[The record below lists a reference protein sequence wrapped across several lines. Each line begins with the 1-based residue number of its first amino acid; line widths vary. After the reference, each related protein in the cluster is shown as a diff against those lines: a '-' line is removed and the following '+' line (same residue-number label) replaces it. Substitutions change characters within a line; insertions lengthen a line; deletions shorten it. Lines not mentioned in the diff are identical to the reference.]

1 LIKKQKNKIAIN
13 HPFSTGI
20 LVLDNKLVFKGI
32 GLGYQGTSTG
42 EVCFNT
48 SLTGYQEII
57 SDPSYAGQIINFTF
71 PHIGNVGTNNE
82 DLESDKIWT
91 KGVIFNSE
99 ITSPSNYRALQ
110 TLDKWLKKNQIV
122 GLTGLDTRSL
132 TNLIRDKG
140 APKGTITNNKKMKLN
155 EEPSVRAAI
164 DFVIEKVLM
173 QAFLSKYVQENIK
186 EENLKAS
193 YNNFIADETSREE
206 IKASHILMDTESE
219 AIDVINMLNDGDDFA
234 ELAKNKST
242 GPSGPSGGDLGW
254 FKRGQMVPPF
264 EKAAF
269 SLNKNEISQR
279 PVQTQFGWHVIK
291 IFDKRIPEA
300 PSYESMKSKLIQDLE
315 RKIVSKKIQD
325 LRNDALIEK
334 LSSSELE
341 PLLNLPVSQ

>member
-1 LIKKQKNKIAIN
+1 MYLRKIVSSIFAFLL
-13 HPFSTGI
+13 FSIMFLKTTQAQNI
-20 LVLDNKLVFKGI
+20 PIV
-32 GLGYQGTSTG
+32 
-42 EVCFNT
+42 
-48 SLTGYQEII
+48 
-57 SDPSYAGQIINFTF
+57 A
-71 PHIGNVGTNNE
+71 NVNNE
-82 DLESDKIWT
+82 DISLETMIHAMNELPPEIQSQPFMSYYEDLLER
-91 KGVIFNSE
+91 VIDIKLFAQE
-99 ITSPSNYRALQ
+99 
-110 TLDKWLKKNQIV
+110 
-122 GLTGLDTRSL
+122 G
-132 TNLIRDKG
+132 
-140 APKGTITNNKKMKLN
+140 KKMKLD

-173 QAFLSKYVQENIK
+173 QAFLSKYVQENLK

-269 SLNKNEISQR
+269 SLNKNEITQR

-300 PSYESMKSKLIQDLE
+300 PSYENMKSKLIQDLE

>member
-1 LIKKQKNKIAIN
+1 MCLRKIVSSIFAFFL
-13 HPFSTGI
+13 FSI
-20 LVLDNKLVFKGI
+20 LFLKATQAQNIPIV
-32 GLGYQGTSTG
+32 
-42 EVCFNT
+42 
-48 SLTGYQEII
+48 
-57 SDPSYAGQIINFTF
+57 A
-71 PHIGNVGTNNE
+71 NVNNE
-82 DLESDKIWT
+82 DISLETMIHAMNELPPEIQSQPFMSYYEDLLER
-91 KGVIFNSE
+91 VIDIKLFAQE
-99 ITSPSNYRALQ
+99 
-110 TLDKWLKKNQIV
+110 
-122 GLTGLDTRSL
+122 G
-132 TNLIRDKG
+132 
-140 APKGTITNNKKMKLN
+140 KKMKLD

-186 EENLKAS
+186 EENIKAS
-193 YNNFIADETSREE
+193 YSNFIADETSREE

-269 SLNKNEISQR
+269 SLNKNEITQR

-300 PSYESMKSKLIQDLE
+300 PSYENMKSKLIQDLE

>member
-1 LIKKQKNKIAIN
+1 MYLRKIVSSILAFLL
-13 HPFSTGI
+13 FSIMFLKATQAQNI
-20 LVLDNKLVFKGI
+20 PIV
-32 GLGYQGTSTG
+32 
-42 EVCFNT
+42 
-48 SLTGYQEII
+48 
-57 SDPSYAGQIINFTF
+57 A
-71 PHIGNVGTNNE
+71 NVNNE
-82 DLESDKIWT
+82 DISLETMIHAMNELPPEIQSQPFMSYYEDLLER
-91 KGVIFNSE
+91 VIDIKLFAQESKKME
-99 ITSPSNYRALQ
+99 
-110 TLDKWLKKNQIV
+110 LDK
-122 GLTGLDTRSL
+122 
-132 TNLIRDKG
+132 
-140 APKGTITNNKKMKLN
+140 
-155 EEPSVRAAI
+155 EPSVRAAI

-186 EENLKAS
+186 EENIKAS

-269 SLNKNEISQR
+269 SLNKNEITQR

-300 PSYESMKSKLIQDLE
+300 PSYESMKNKLIQDLE

>member
-1 LIKKQKNKIAIN
+1 MYLRKIVSSILAFLL
-13 HPFSTGI
+13 FSIMFLKATQAQNI
-20 LVLDNKLVFKGI
+20 PIV
-32 GLGYQGTSTG
+32 
-42 EVCFNT
+42 
-48 SLTGYQEII
+48 
-57 SDPSYAGQIINFTF
+57 A
-71 PHIGNVGTNNE
+71 NVNNE
-82 DLESDKIWT
+82 DISLETMIHAMNELPPEIQSQPFISYYEDLLER
-91 KGVIFNSE
+91 VIDIKLFAQE
-99 ITSPSNYRALQ
+99 
-110 TLDKWLKKNQIV
+110 
-122 GLTGLDTRSL
+122 G
-132 TNLIRDKG
+132 
-140 APKGTITNNKKMKLN
+140 KKMKLD

-269 SLNKNEISQR
+269 SLNKNEITQR

>member
-1 LIKKQKNKIAIN
+1 MYLRKIVSSILAFLL
-13 HPFSTGI
+13 FSIMFLKATQAQNI
-20 LVLDNKLVFKGI
+20 PIV
-32 GLGYQGTSTG
+32 
-42 EVCFNT
+42 
-48 SLTGYQEII
+48 
-57 SDPSYAGQIINFTF
+57 A
-71 PHIGNVGTNNE
+71 NVNNE
-82 DLESDKIWT
+82 DISLETMIHAMNELPPEIQSQPFMSYYEDLLER
-91 KGVIFNSE
+91 VIDIKLFAQE
-99 ITSPSNYRALQ
+99 
-110 TLDKWLKKNQIV
+110 
-122 GLTGLDTRSL
+122 G
-132 TNLIRDKG
+132 
-140 APKGTITNNKKMKLN
+140 KKMKLD

-186 EENLKAS
+186 EENLRAS

-269 SLNKNEISQR
+269 SLNKNEITQR

-300 PSYESMKSKLIQDLE
+300 PSYESMKNKLIQDLE

>member
-1 LIKKQKNKIAIN
+1 MYLRKIVSSILAFLL
-13 HPFSTGI
+13 FSIMFLKATQAQNI
-20 LVLDNKLVFKGI
+20 PIV
-32 GLGYQGTSTG
+32 
-42 EVCFNT
+42 
-48 SLTGYQEII
+48 
-57 SDPSYAGQIINFTF
+57 A
-71 PHIGNVGTNNE
+71 NVNNE
-82 DLESDKIWT
+82 DISLETMIHAMNELPPEIQSQPFMSYYEDLLER
-91 KGVIFNSE
+91 VIDIKLFAQE
-99 ITSPSNYRALQ
+99 
-110 TLDKWLKKNQIV
+110 
-122 GLTGLDTRSL
+122 G
-132 TNLIRDKG
+132 
-140 APKGTITNNKKMKLN
+140 KKMKLD

-219 AIDVINMLNDGDDFA
+219 AIDVINMLNNGDDFA

-269 SLNKNEISQR
+269 SLNKNEITQR

-300 PSYESMKSKLIQDLE
+300 PSYESMKNKLIQDLE

>member
-1 LIKKQKNKIAIN
+1 MYLRKIVSSILAFLL
-13 HPFSTGI
+13 FSIMFLKATQAQNI
-20 LVLDNKLVFKGI
+20 PIV
-32 GLGYQGTSTG
+32 
-42 EVCFNT
+42 
-48 SLTGYQEII
+48 
-57 SDPSYAGQIINFTF
+57 A
-71 PHIGNVGTNNE
+71 NVNNE
-82 DLESDKIWT
+82 DISLETMIHAMNELPPEIQSQPFMSYYEDLLER
-91 KGVIFNSE
+91 VIDIKLFAQE
-99 ITSPSNYRALQ
+99 
-110 TLDKWLKKNQIV
+110 
-122 GLTGLDTRSL
+122 G
-132 TNLIRDKG
+132 
-140 APKGTITNNKKMKLN
+140 KKMKLD

-173 QAFLSKYVQENIK
+173 QAFLSKYIQENIK

-219 AIDVINMLNDGDDFA
+219 AIDVINMLNDGDDFE

-341 PLLNLPVSQ
+341 PLLNLPVNQ

>member
-1 LIKKQKNKIAIN
+1 MYLRKIVSSIFAFLL
-13 HPFSTGI
+13 FSI
-20 LVLDNKLVFKGI
+20 LFLKATQAQNIPIV
-32 GLGYQGTSTG
+32 
-42 EVCFNT
+42 
-48 SLTGYQEII
+48 
-57 SDPSYAGQIINFTF
+57 A
-71 PHIGNVGTNNE
+71 NVNNE
-82 DLESDKIWT
+82 DISLEIMIHAMNELPPEIQSQPFMSYYEDLLER
-91 KGVIFNSE
+91 VIDIKLFAQE
-99 ITSPSNYRALQ
+99 
-110 TLDKWLKKNQIV
+110 
-122 GLTGLDTRSL
+122 G
-132 TNLIRDKG
+132 
-140 APKGTITNNKKMKLN
+140 KKMKLD

-186 EENLKAS
+186 EENIKAS
-193 YNNFIADETSREE
+193 YSNFIADETSREE

-219 AIDVINMLNDGDDFA
+219 AIDVINMLNDGDDFV

-269 SLNKNEISQR
+269 SLNKNEITQR

>member
-1 LIKKQKNKIAIN
+1 MYLRKIVSSIFAFLL
-13 HPFSTGI
+13 FSI
-20 LVLDNKLVFKGI
+20 LFLKATQAQDIPIV
-32 GLGYQGTSTG
+32 
-42 EVCFNT
+42 
-48 SLTGYQEII
+48 
-57 SDPSYAGQIINFTF
+57 A
-71 PHIGNVGTNNE
+71 NVNNE
-82 DLESDKIWT
+82 DISLETMIHAMNELPPEIQSQPFMSYYEDLLER
-91 KGVIFNSE
+91 VIDIKLFAQE
-99 ITSPSNYRALQ
+99 
-110 TLDKWLKKNQIV
+110 
-122 GLTGLDTRSL
+122 G
-132 TNLIRDKG
+132 
-140 APKGTITNNKKMKLN
+140 KKMKLD

-186 EENLKAS
+186 EENIKAS

-206 IKASHILMDTESE
+206 IKASHILIDTESE

-269 SLNKNEISQR
+269 SLNKNEITQI

-300 PSYESMKSKLIQDLE
+300 PSYESMKNKLIQDLE

>member
-1 LIKKQKNKIAIN
+1 MYLRKIVSTILAFLL
-13 HPFSTGI
+13 FSIMFLKATQAQNI
-20 LVLDNKLVFKGI
+20 PIV
-32 GLGYQGTSTG
+32 
-42 EVCFNT
+42 
-48 SLTGYQEII
+48 
-57 SDPSYAGQIINFTF
+57 A
-71 PHIGNVGTNNE
+71 NVNNE
-82 DLESDKIWT
+82 DISLETMIHAMNELPPEIQSQPFMSYYEDLLER
-91 KGVIFNSE
+91 VIDIKLFAQE
-99 ITSPSNYRALQ
+99 
-110 TLDKWLKKNQIV
+110 
-122 GLTGLDTRSL
+122 G
-132 TNLIRDKG
+132 
-140 APKGTITNNKKMKLN
+140 KKMKLN

-269 SLNKNEISQR
+269 SLNKNEITQR

-300 PSYESMKSKLIQDLE
+300 PSYESMKNKLIQDLE

>member
-1 LIKKQKNKIAIN
+1 MYLRKIVSSIFAFLL
-13 HPFSTGI
+13 FSI
-20 LVLDNKLVFKGI
+20 LFLKATQAQNIPIV
-32 GLGYQGTSTG
+32 
-42 EVCFNT
+42 
-48 SLTGYQEII
+48 
-57 SDPSYAGQIINFTF
+57 A
-71 PHIGNVGTNNE
+71 NVNNE
-82 DLESDKIWT
+82 EISLETMIHAMNELPPEIQSQPFMSYYEDLLER
-91 KGVIFNSE
+91 VIDIKLFAQE
-99 ITSPSNYRALQ
+99 
-110 TLDKWLKKNQIV
+110 
-122 GLTGLDTRSL
+122 G
-132 TNLIRDKG
+132 
-140 APKGTITNNKKMKLN
+140 KKMKLD

-173 QAFLSKYVQENIK
+173 QAFLSKYIQENIK

-219 AIDVINMLNDGDDFA
+219 AIDVINMLNNGDDFA

-269 SLNKNEISQR
+269 SLNKNEITQR

-300 PSYESMKSKLIQDLE
+300 PNYENMKSKLIQDLE

-334 LSSSELE
+334 LSSGELE
-341 PLLNLPVSQ
+341 PLLNLPVNQ

>member
-1 LIKKQKNKIAIN
+1 MYLRKIVSSILAFLL
-13 HPFSTGI
+13 FSIMFLKATQAQNI
-20 LVLDNKLVFKGI
+20 PIV
-32 GLGYQGTSTG
+32 
-42 EVCFNT
+42 
-48 SLTGYQEII
+48 
-57 SDPSYAGQIINFTF
+57 A
-71 PHIGNVGTNNE
+71 NVNNE
-82 DLESDKIWT
+82 DISLETMIHAMNELPPEIQSQPFMSYYEDLLER
-91 KGVIFNSE
+91 VIDIKLFAQE
-99 ITSPSNYRALQ
+99 
-110 TLDKWLKKNQIV
+110 
-122 GLTGLDTRSL
+122 G
-132 TNLIRDKG
+132 
-140 APKGTITNNKKMKLN
+140 KKMKLD

-173 QAFLSKYVQENIK
+173 QAFLSKYVQENLK
-186 EENLKAS
+186 EENIKAS

-219 AIDVINMLNDGDDFA
+219 AIDVINMLNNGDDFA

-269 SLNKNEISQR
+269 SLNKNEITQR

-300 PSYESMKSKLIQDLE
+300 PSYENMKSKLIQDLE

>member
-1 LIKKQKNKIAIN
+1 MYLRKIVSSIFAFLL
-13 HPFSTGI
+13 FS
-20 LVLDNKLVFKGI
+20 
-32 GLGYQGTSTG
+32 
-42 EVCFNT
+42 
-48 SLTGYQEII
+48 II
-57 SDPSYAGQIINFTF
+57 FLKATQAQNIPIVA
-71 PHIGNVGTNNE
+71 NVNNE
-82 DLESDKIWT
+82 DISLETMIHAMNELPPEIQSQPFMSYYEDLLER
-91 KGVIFNSE
+91 VIDIKLFAQE
-99 ITSPSNYRALQ
+99 
-110 TLDKWLKKNQIV
+110 
-122 GLTGLDTRSL
+122 G
-132 TNLIRDKG
+132 
-140 APKGTITNNKKMKLN
+140 KKMKLD

-186 EENLKAS
+186 EENIKAS

-291 IFDKRIPEA
+291 VFDKRIPEA

>member
-1 LIKKQKNKIAIN
+1 MYLRKIVSSILAFLLFSIMFIKATQAQNIPIVA
-13 HPFSTGI
+13 
-20 LVLDNKLVFKGI
+20 
-32 GLGYQGTSTG
+32 
-42 EVCFNT
+42 
-48 SLTGYQEII
+48 
-57 SDPSYAGQIINFTF
+57 
-71 PHIGNVGTNNE
+71 NVNNE
-82 DLESDKIWT
+82 DISLETMIHAMNELPPEIQSQPFMSYYEDLLER
-91 KGVIFNSE
+91 VIDIKLFAQE
-99 ITSPSNYRALQ
+99 
-110 TLDKWLKKNQIV
+110 
-122 GLTGLDTRSL
+122 G
-132 TNLIRDKG
+132 
-140 APKGTITNNKKMKLN
+140 KKMKLD

-186 EENLKAS
+186 EENIKAS
-193 YNNFIADETSREE
+193 YSNFIADETSREE
-206 IKASHILMDTESE
+206 IKASHILMDTENE

-234 ELAKNKST
+234 ELAKSKST

-269 SLNKNEISQR
+269 SLNKNEITQI

-300 PSYESMKSKLIQDLE
+300 PSYENMKSKLIQDLE

>member
-1 LIKKQKNKIAIN
+1 MYLRKIVSSILAFLL
-13 HPFSTGI
+13 FSI
-20 LVLDNKLVFKGI
+20 LFLQATQAQNIPIV
-32 GLGYQGTSTG
+32 
-42 EVCFNT
+42 
-48 SLTGYQEII
+48 
-57 SDPSYAGQIINFTF
+57 A
-71 PHIGNVGTNNE
+71 NVNNE
-82 DLESDKIWT
+82 DISLETMIHAMNELPPEIQSQPFMSYYEDLLER
-91 KGVIFNSE
+91 VIDIKLFAQE
-99 ITSPSNYRALQ
+99 
-110 TLDKWLKKNQIV
+110 
-122 GLTGLDTRSL
+122 G
-132 TNLIRDKG
+132 
-140 APKGTITNNKKMKLN
+140 KKMKLD

-186 EENLKAS
+186 EENIKAS

-219 AIDVINMLNDGDDFA
+219 AIDVINMLNNGDDFA

-269 SLNKNEISQR
+269 SLNKNEITQL

>member
-1 LIKKQKNKIAIN
+1 MYLRKIVSSILTFLL
-13 HPFSTGI
+13 FSTLFLKATQSQDIPI
-20 LVLDNKLVFKGI
+20 L
-32 GLGYQGTSTG
+32 
-42 EVCFNT
+42 
-48 SLTGYQEII
+48 
-57 SDPSYAGQIINFTF
+57 A
-71 PHIGNVGTNNE
+71 NVNNE
-82 DLESDKIWT
+82 DISLETMIHAMNELPPEIQSQPFMSYYEDLLER
-91 KGVIFNSE
+91 VIDIKLFAQE
-99 ITSPSNYRALQ
+99 
-110 TLDKWLKKNQIV
+110 
-122 GLTGLDTRSL
+122 G
-132 TNLIRDKG
+132 
-140 APKGTITNNKKMKLN
+140 KKMKLD

-219 AIDVINMLNDGDDFA
+219 AIDVINMLIDGDDFV

-269 SLNKNEISQR
+269 SLNKNEITQR

-300 PSYESMKSKLIQDLE
+300 PSYENMKSKLIQDLE

>member
-1 LIKKQKNKIAIN
+1 MYLRKIVSSILAFLL
-13 HPFSTGI
+13 FSIMFLKATQAQNI
-20 LVLDNKLVFKGI
+20 PIV
-32 GLGYQGTSTG
+32 
-42 EVCFNT
+42 
-48 SLTGYQEII
+48 
-57 SDPSYAGQIINFTF
+57 A
-71 PHIGNVGTNNE
+71 NVNNE
-82 DLESDKIWT
+82 EISLETMIHAMNELPPEIQSQPFMSYYEDLLER
-91 KGVIFNSE
+91 VIDIKLFAQE
-99 ITSPSNYRALQ
+99 
-110 TLDKWLKKNQIV
+110 
-122 GLTGLDTRSL
+122 G
-132 TNLIRDKG
+132 
-140 APKGTITNNKKMKLN
+140 KKMKLD

-186 EENLKAS
+186 EENLKSS

-206 IKASHILMDTESE
+206 IKASHILIDTESE

-269 SLNKNEISQR
+269 SLNKNEITQR

-300 PSYESMKSKLIQDLE
+300 PSYENMKSKLIQDLE

-341 PLLNLPVSQ
+341 PLLNLPVSQQ

>member
-1 LIKKQKNKIAIN
+1 MYLRKIVSSIFAFLL
-13 HPFSTGI
+13 FSI
-20 LVLDNKLVFKGI
+20 LFLKATQAQNIPIV
-32 GLGYQGTSTG
+32 
-42 EVCFNT
+42 
-48 SLTGYQEII
+48 
-57 SDPSYAGQIINFTF
+57 A
-71 PHIGNVGTNNE
+71 NVNNE
-82 DLESDKIWT
+82 DISLETMIHAMNELPPEIQSQPFMSYYEDLLER
-91 KGVIFNSE
+91 VIDIKLFAQE
-99 ITSPSNYRALQ
+99 
-110 TLDKWLKKNQIV
+110 
-122 GLTGLDTRSL
+122 G
-132 TNLIRDKG
+132 
-140 APKGTITNNKKMKLN
+140 KKMKLD

-186 EENLKAS
+186 EENLRAS

-219 AIDVINMLNDGDDFA
+219 AIDVINMLNNGDDFA

-269 SLNKNEISQR
+269 SLNKNEITQL

-300 PSYESMKSKLIQDLE
+300 PSYENMKSKLIQDLE

>member
-1 LIKKQKNKIAIN
+1 MYLRKIVSSILAFLL
-13 HPFSTGI
+13 FSIMFLKATQAQNI
-20 LVLDNKLVFKGI
+20 PIV
-32 GLGYQGTSTG
+32 
-42 EVCFNT
+42 
-48 SLTGYQEII
+48 
-57 SDPSYAGQIINFTF
+57 A
-71 PHIGNVGTNNE
+71 NVNNE
-82 DLESDKIWT
+82 DISLETMIHAMNELPPEIQSQPFMSYYEDLLER
-91 KGVIFNSE
+91 VIDIKLFAQE
-99 ITSPSNYRALQ
+99 
-110 TLDKWLKKNQIV
+110 
-122 GLTGLDTRSL
+122 G
-132 TNLIRDKG
+132 
-140 APKGTITNNKKMKLN
+140 KKMKLD

-173 QAFLSKYVQENIK
+173 QAFLSKYIQENIK
-186 EENLKAS
+186 EENIKAS

-219 AIDVINMLNDGDDFA
+219 AIDVINMLNNGDDFA

-269 SLNKNEISQR
+269 SLNKNEITQL

>member
-1 LIKKQKNKIAIN
+1 MYLRKIVSSILAFLL
-13 HPFSTGI
+13 FSIMFLKATQAQNI
-20 LVLDNKLVFKGI
+20 PIV
-32 GLGYQGTSTG
+32 
-42 EVCFNT
+42 
-48 SLTGYQEII
+48 
-57 SDPSYAGQIINFTF
+57 A
-71 PHIGNVGTNNE
+71 NVNNE
-82 DLESDKIWT
+82 DISLETMIHAMNELPPEIQSQPFMSYYEDLLER
-91 KGVIFNSE
+91 VIDIKLFAQE
-99 ITSPSNYRALQ
+99 
-110 TLDKWLKKNQIV
+110 
-122 GLTGLDTRSL
+122 G
-132 TNLIRDKG
+132 
-140 APKGTITNNKKMKLN
+140 KKMKLD

-269 SLNKNEISQR
+269 SLNKNEITQI

-300 PSYESMKSKLIQDLE
+300 PSYESMKNKLIQDLE

-341 PLLNLPVSQ
+341 PLLNLPVSQS

>member
-1 LIKKQKNKIAIN
+1 MYLRKIVSSILAFILFSIMFIKATQAQNIPIVA
-13 HPFSTGI
+13 
-20 LVLDNKLVFKGI
+20 
-32 GLGYQGTSTG
+32 
-42 EVCFNT
+42 
-48 SLTGYQEII
+48 
-57 SDPSYAGQIINFTF
+57 
-71 PHIGNVGTNNE
+71 NVNNE
-82 DLESDKIWT
+82 DISLETMIHAMNELPPEIQSQPFMSYYEDLLER
-91 KGVIFNSE
+91 VIDIKLFAQE
-99 ITSPSNYRALQ
+99 
-110 TLDKWLKKNQIV
+110 
-122 GLTGLDTRSL
+122 G
-132 TNLIRDKG
+132 
-140 APKGTITNNKKMKLN
+140 KKMKLD

-186 EENLKAS
+186 EENIKAS

-206 IKASHILMDTESE
+206 IKASHILMDTKSE

-269 SLNKNEISQR
+269 SLNKNEITQL

-341 PLLNLPVSQ
+341 PLLNSPVSQ

>member
-1 LIKKQKNKIAIN
+1 MYLRKIVSSILAFLLFSIMFIKATQAQNIPIVA
-13 HPFSTGI
+13 
-20 LVLDNKLVFKGI
+20 
-32 GLGYQGTSTG
+32 
-42 EVCFNT
+42 
-48 SLTGYQEII
+48 
-57 SDPSYAGQIINFTF
+57 
-71 PHIGNVGTNNE
+71 NVNNE
-82 DLESDKIWT
+82 DISLETMIHAMNELPPEIQSQPFMSYYEDLLER
-91 KGVIFNSE
+91 VIDIKLFAQE
-99 ITSPSNYRALQ
+99 
-110 TLDKWLKKNQIV
+110 
-122 GLTGLDTRSL
+122 G
-132 TNLIRDKG
+132 
-140 APKGTITNNKKMKLN
+140 KKMKLD

-269 SLNKNEISQR
+269 SLNKNEITQR

>member
-1 LIKKQKNKIAIN
+1 MYLRKIVSSILAFLL
-13 HPFSTGI
+13 FSIMFLKATQAQNI
-20 LVLDNKLVFKGI
+20 PIV
-32 GLGYQGTSTG
+32 
-42 EVCFNT
+42 
-48 SLTGYQEII
+48 
-57 SDPSYAGQIINFTF
+57 A
-71 PHIGNVGTNNE
+71 NVNNE
-82 DLESDKIWT
+82 DISLETMIHAMNELPPEIQSQPFMSYYEDLLER
-91 KGVIFNSE
+91 VIDIKLFAQE
-99 ITSPSNYRALQ
+99 
-110 TLDKWLKKNQIV
+110 
-122 GLTGLDTRSL
+122 G
-132 TNLIRDKG
+132 
-140 APKGTITNNKKMKLN
+140 KKMKLD

-186 EENLKAS
+186 EENLRAS

-269 SLNKNEISQR
+269 SLNKNEISQK
-279 PVQTQFGWHVIK
+279 PGQTQFGWHLIK
-291 IFDKRIPEA
+291 VFDKRIPEA
-300 PSYESMKSKLIQDLE
+300 PSYESMKNKLIQDLE

-341 PLLNLPVSQ
+341 PLLNLPASQ

>member
-1 LIKKQKNKIAIN
+1 MYLRKIVSSILAFLL
-13 HPFSTGI
+13 FSIMFLKATQAQNI
-20 LVLDNKLVFKGI
+20 PIV
-32 GLGYQGTSTG
+32 
-42 EVCFNT
+42 
-48 SLTGYQEII
+48 
-57 SDPSYAGQIINFTF
+57 A
-71 PHIGNVGTNNE
+71 NVNNE
-82 DLESDKIWT
+82 DISLETMIHAMNELPPEIQSQPFMSYYEDLLER
-91 KGVIFNSE
+91 VIDIKLFAQE
-99 ITSPSNYRALQ
+99 
-110 TLDKWLKKNQIV
+110 
-122 GLTGLDTRSL
+122 G
-132 TNLIRDKG
+132 
-140 APKGTITNNKKMKLN
+140 KKMKLD

-234 ELAKNKST
+234 QLAKNKST

-269 SLNKNEISQR
+269 SLNKNEITQR

-300 PSYESMKSKLIQDLE
+300 PSYENMKSKLIQDLE

>member
-1 LIKKQKNKIAIN
+1 MYLRKIVSSILAFLL
-13 HPFSTGI
+13 FSIMFLKATQAQNI
-20 LVLDNKLVFKGI
+20 PIV
-32 GLGYQGTSTG
+32 
-42 EVCFNT
+42 
-48 SLTGYQEII
+48 
-57 SDPSYAGQIINFTF
+57 A
-71 PHIGNVGTNNE
+71 NVNNE
-82 DLESDKIWT
+82 DISLETMIHAMNELPTEIQSQPFMSYYEDLLER
-91 KGVIFNSE
+91 VIDIKLFAQE
-99 ITSPSNYRALQ
+99 
-110 TLDKWLKKNQIV
+110 
-122 GLTGLDTRSL
+122 G
-132 TNLIRDKG
+132 
-140 APKGTITNNKKMKLN
+140 KKMKLD

-173 QAFLSKYVQENIK
+173 QAFLSKYVQENLK
-186 EENLKAS
+186 EENIKAS

-269 SLNKNEISQR
+269 SLNKNEITQR

>member
-1 LIKKQKNKIAIN
+1 MYLRKIVSSILAFLL
-13 HPFSTGI
+13 FSIMFLKATQAQNI
-20 LVLDNKLVFKGI
+20 PIV
-32 GLGYQGTSTG
+32 
-42 EVCFNT
+42 
-48 SLTGYQEII
+48 
-57 SDPSYAGQIINFTF
+57 A
-71 PHIGNVGTNNE
+71 NVNNE
-82 DLESDKIWT
+82 DISLETMIHAMNELPPEIQSQPFMSYYEDLLER
-91 KGVIFNSE
+91 VIDIKLFAQE
-99 ITSPSNYRALQ
+99 
-110 TLDKWLKKNQIV
+110 
-122 GLTGLDTRSL
+122 G
-132 TNLIRDKG
+132 
-140 APKGTITNNKKMKLN
+140 KKMKLD

-269 SLNKNEISQR
+269 SLNKNEITQR

-300 PSYESMKSKLIQDLE
+300 PSYENMKSKLIQDLE

-341 PLLNLPVSQ
+341 PLLNLPASQ

>member
-1 LIKKQKNKIAIN
+1 MYLRKIVSSILAFLLFSIMFIKATQAQNIPIVA
-13 HPFSTGI
+13 
-20 LVLDNKLVFKGI
+20 
-32 GLGYQGTSTG
+32 
-42 EVCFNT
+42 
-48 SLTGYQEII
+48 
-57 SDPSYAGQIINFTF
+57 
-71 PHIGNVGTNNE
+71 NVNNE
-82 DLESDKIWT
+82 DISLETMIHAMNELPPEIQSQPFMSYYEDLLER
-91 KGVIFNSE
+91 VIDIKLFAQE
-99 ITSPSNYRALQ
+99 
-110 TLDKWLKKNQIV
+110 
-122 GLTGLDTRSL
+122 G
-132 TNLIRDKG
+132 
-140 APKGTITNNKKMKLN
+140 KKMKLDK
-155 EEPSVRAAI
+155 EPSVRAAI

-173 QAFLSKYVQENIK
+173 QAFLSKYAQENIK
-186 EENLKAS
+186 EENLKVS

-269 SLNKNEISQR
+269 SLNKNEITQI

-300 PSYESMKSKLIQDLE
+300 PSYENMKSKLIQDLE

>member
-1 LIKKQKNKIAIN
+1 MYLRKIVSSIFAFLL
-13 HPFSTGI
+13 FS
-20 LVLDNKLVFKGI
+20 
-32 GLGYQGTSTG
+32 
-42 EVCFNT
+42 
-48 SLTGYQEII
+48 II
-57 SDPSYAGQIINFTF
+57 FLKATQAQNIPIVA
-71 PHIGNVGTNNE
+71 NVNNE
-82 DLESDKIWT
+82 DISLETMIHAMNELPPEIQSQPFMSYYEDLLER
-91 KGVIFNSE
+91 VIDIKLFAQE
-99 ITSPSNYRALQ
+99 
-110 TLDKWLKKNQIV
+110 
-122 GLTGLDTRSL
+122 G
-132 TNLIRDKG
+132 
-140 APKGTITNNKKMKLN
+140 KKMKLD

-186 EENLKAS
+186 EENIKAS

-206 IKASHILMDTESE
+206 IKASHILIDTESE

-291 IFDKRIPEA
+291 VFDKRIPEA

>member
-1 LIKKQKNKIAIN
+1 MYLRKTISSIFAFLL
-13 HPFSTGI
+13 FSI
-20 LVLDNKLVFKGI
+20 LFLKATQAQNIPIV
-32 GLGYQGTSTG
+32 
-42 EVCFNT
+42 
-48 SLTGYQEII
+48 
-57 SDPSYAGQIINFTF
+57 A
-71 PHIGNVGTNNE
+71 NVNNE
-82 DLESDKIWT
+82 DISLETMIHAMNELPPEIQSQPFMSYYEDLLER
-91 KGVIFNSE
+91 VIDIKLFAQE
-99 ITSPSNYRALQ
+99 
-110 TLDKWLKKNQIV
+110 
-122 GLTGLDTRSL
+122 G
-132 TNLIRDKG
+132 
-140 APKGTITNNKKMKLN
+140 KKMKLD

-219 AIDVINMLNDGDDFA
+219 AIDVINMLNDGGDFA

-269 SLNKNEISQR
+269 SLNKNEITQI

-300 PSYESMKSKLIQDLE
+300 PSYESMKNKLIQDLE

>member
-1 LIKKQKNKIAIN
+1 MYLRKIVSSILAFLL
-13 HPFSTGI
+13 FSIMFLKATQAQNI
-20 LVLDNKLVFKGI
+20 PIV
-32 GLGYQGTSTG
+32 
-42 EVCFNT
+42 
-48 SLTGYQEII
+48 
-57 SDPSYAGQIINFTF
+57 A
-71 PHIGNVGTNNE
+71 NVNNE
-82 DLESDKIWT
+82 DISLETMIHAMNELPPEIQSQPFMSYYEDLLER
-91 KGVIFNSE
+91 VIDIKLFAQE
-99 ITSPSNYRALQ
+99 
-110 TLDKWLKKNQIV
+110 
-122 GLTGLDTRSL
+122 G
-132 TNLIRDKG
+132 
-140 APKGTITNNKKMKLN
+140 KKMKLD

-173 QAFLSKYVQENIK
+173 QAFLSKYIQENIK

-269 SLNKNEISQR
+269 SLNKNEISQE

-300 PSYESMKSKLIQDLE
+300 PSYESMKNKLIQDLE

>member
-1 LIKKQKNKIAIN
+1 MYLRKIVSSILAFLL
-13 HPFSTGI
+13 FSIMFLKATQAQNI
-20 LVLDNKLVFKGI
+20 PIV
-32 GLGYQGTSTG
+32 
-42 EVCFNT
+42 
-48 SLTGYQEII
+48 
-57 SDPSYAGQIINFTF
+57 A
-71 PHIGNVGTNNE
+71 NVNNE
-82 DLESDKIWT
+82 DISLETMIHAMNELPPEIQSQPFMSYYEDLLER
-91 KGVIFNSE
+91 VIDIKLFAQE
-99 ITSPSNYRALQ
+99 
-110 TLDKWLKKNQIV
+110 
-122 GLTGLDTRSL
+122 G
-132 TNLIRDKG
+132 
-140 APKGTITNNKKMKLN
+140 KKMKLN

-219 AIDVINMLNDGDDFA
+219 AIDVINMLNNGDDFA

-269 SLNKNEISQR
+269 SLNKNEVTQR

-300 PSYESMKSKLIQDLE
+300 PSYENMKSKLIQDLE

>member
-1 LIKKQKNKIAIN
+1 MYLRKIVSSI
-13 HPFSTGI
+13 
-20 LVLDNKLVFKGI
+20 
-32 GLGYQGTSTG
+32 
-42 EVCFNT
+42 
-48 SLTGYQEII
+48 
-57 SDPSYAGQIINFTF
+57 FTF
-71 PHIGNVGTNNE
+71 LLFSIMFLKATQAQNIPIVANVNNE
-82 DLESDKIWT
+82 DISLETMIHAMNELPPEIQSQPFMSYYEDLLER
-91 KGVIFNSE
+91 VIDIKLFAQE
-99 ITSPSNYRALQ
+99 
-110 TLDKWLKKNQIV
+110 
-122 GLTGLDTRSL
+122 G
-132 TNLIRDKG
+132 
-140 APKGTITNNKKMKLN
+140 KKMKLD

-186 EENLKAS
+186 EENLRAS

-269 SLNKNEISQR
+269 SLNKNEITQR

-300 PSYESMKSKLIQDLE
+300 PSYENMKSKLIQDLE

>member
-1 LIKKQKNKIAIN
+1 MYLRKIVSSILAFLL
-13 HPFSTGI
+13 FSIMFLKATQAQNI
-20 LVLDNKLVFKGI
+20 PIV
-32 GLGYQGTSTG
+32 
-42 EVCFNT
+42 
-48 SLTGYQEII
+48 
-57 SDPSYAGQIINFTF
+57 A
-71 PHIGNVGTNNE
+71 NVNNE
-82 DLESDKIWT
+82 DISLETMIHAMNELPPEIQSQPFMSYYEDLLER
-91 KGVIFNSE
+91 VIDIKLFAQE
-99 ITSPSNYRALQ
+99 
-110 TLDKWLKKNQIV
+110 
-122 GLTGLDTRSL
+122 G
-132 TNLIRDKG
+132 
-140 APKGTITNNKKMKLN
+140 KKMKLD

-186 EENLKAS
+186 EENIKAS

-219 AIDVINMLNDGDDFA
+219 AIDVINMLNNGDDFV

-325 LRNDALIEK
+325 LRNDSLIEK

>member
-1 LIKKQKNKIAIN
+1 MYLRKIVSSILAFLL
-13 HPFSTGI
+13 FSIMFLKATQAQNI
-20 LVLDNKLVFKGI
+20 PIV
-32 GLGYQGTSTG
+32 
-42 EVCFNT
+42 
-48 SLTGYQEII
+48 
-57 SDPSYAGQIINFTF
+57 A
-71 PHIGNVGTNNE
+71 NVNNE
-82 DLESDKIWT
+82 DISLETMIHAMNELPPEIQSQPFMSYYEDLLER
-91 KGVIFNSE
+91 VIDIKLFAQE
-99 ITSPSNYRALQ
+99 
-110 TLDKWLKKNQIV
+110 
-122 GLTGLDTRSL
+122 G
-132 TNLIRDKG
+132 
-140 APKGTITNNKKMKLN
+140 KKMKLD

-269 SLNKNEISQR
+269 SLNKNEITQI

-300 PSYESMKSKLIQDLE
+300 PSYESLKNKLIQDLE